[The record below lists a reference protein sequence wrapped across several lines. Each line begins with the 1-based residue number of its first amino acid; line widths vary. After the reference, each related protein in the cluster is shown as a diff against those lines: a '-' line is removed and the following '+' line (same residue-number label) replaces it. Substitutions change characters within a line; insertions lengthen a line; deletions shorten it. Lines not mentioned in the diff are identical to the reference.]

1 VSWNNGFAVG
11 SRTSLR
17 IARCIADNEFSTN
30 FRPVRLIGGHR
41 ANVTQ
46 PTSLSRPPDLSSY
59 ESTIP
64 RLSFRTPARRSSF
77 THGAAHLL
85 AGEHANLTRGR

>member
-1 VSWNNGFAVG
+1 MSWKNGFAVG

-30 FRPVRLIGGHR
+30 LMPVRLIGGRR
-41 ANVTQ
+41 ANSTQ
-46 PTSLSRPPDLSSY
+46 PISLPRQPDLSSY

-64 RLSFRTPARRSSF
+64 RLSFRNP
-77 THGAAHLL
+77 L
-85 AGEHANLTRGR
+85 AIDFQSGVSPLGGGHVNLTPGR